1 MAKIISTVNNKGGV
15 AKTTTTNV
23 FATLLAFAGKKVLL
37 VDCDESGNLSMSYNR
52 YVEDTPAII
61 DGIENPKEPNI
72 TELFKYRFRT
82 KEDVQKVIYP
92 TYNPN
97 IDIIPASKRHK
108 HTPTTITK
116 NTGNNNIIL
125 KRALQAVKNDY
136 DYILIDNAPVET
148 ILTVNSMFA
157 SDYVLTPI
165 RVENYSYQGL
175 RETLA
180 SVNYI
185 IEEHELESLTFLG
198 TFFVQANPRTKNFK
212 ELFSEKSEVFSAAG
226 LEDKFFKSYIRM
238 DDKINVINSKFISLL
253 DFPTSN
259 ALIDYTKLLLETGIL
274 DNEAKE
280 ILEAAIS

>member
-1 MAKIISTVNNKGGV
+1 MTKIISTINNKGGV
-15 AKTTTTNV
+15 SKTTTTNV

-52 YVEDTPAII
+52 HTEDTPAVI
-61 DGIENPKEPNI
+61 DGIRNPKEPNI
-72 TELFKYRFRT
+72 AELFKYRFRT
-82 KEDVQKVIYP
+82 KEDMQKVIYP

-108 HTPTTITK
+108 HTPTTIAK

-125 KRALQAVKNDY
+125 KRALQAVKDDY
-136 DYILIDNAPVET
+136 DYILIDNSPIEN

-175 RETLA
+175 RETFA
-180 SVNYI
+180 SINYI
-185 IEEHELESLTFLG
+185 LEEHELENLTFLG

-212 ELFSEKSEVFSAAG
+212 ELFAEKSEDFSAAG

-274 DNEAKE
+274 DDETKE
-280 ILEAAIS
+280 ILEAAIA

>member
-52 YVEDTPAII
+52 YVEDTPAVI

-274 DNEAKE
+274 DNDAKE